1 MKKLVLSIFCL
12 ILISCSLSHKS
23 IVNGTDEQV
32 RINIQKNFIQ
42 LNKRYDALLDDEIKE
57 SERQK
62 LEEDYAFFIED
73 LEKAK
78 VERNIFFEKYIENS
92 KLKLNFLKDLK

>member
-1 MKKLVLSIFCL
+1 MKKLLLSILCL
-12 ILISCSLSHKS
+12 IFISCSLSHKS

-62 LEEDYAFFIED
+62 LEEDYTFFIED

>member
-1 MKKLVLSIFCL
+1 MKKLVLSILCL
-12 ILISCSLSHKS
+12 ILISCSLSQKS
-23 IVNGTDEQV
+23 IVNGTDEQIK
-32 RINIQKNFIQ
+32 INIQKNFIQ

-62 LEEDYAFFIED
+62 LEEDYVFFIED

>member
-23 IVNGTDEQV
+23 IINGTDEQV